1 MERICSKLEL
11 MGFDFN
17 DKTALEFFARDGS
30 WQAMPIIKRVGKV
43 TLWEIDPSFY
53 STLST
58 IKNSEVVIGDSFQL
72 ISSLDQDV
80 LFDFINIDTP
90 QGIYTDNKCEHFEAL
105 ACIKH
110 LIRSV
115 ISFRVNRNPKL
126 CISPVQSKT
135 FFLLPSRCITF
146 GQDF

>member
-11 MGFDFN
+11 MADFN

-30 WQAMPIIKRVGKV
+30 WQAMPIIKRVGGN
-43 TLWEIDPSFY
+43 LWEIDPSFY

-80 LFDFINIDTP
+80 LLTSSISIIRREFIPITSVSTLRHLPFASNI
-90 QGIYTDNKCEHFEAL
+90 
-105 ACIKH
+105 
-110 LIRSV
+110 
-115 ISFRVNRNPKL
+115 
-126 CISPVQSKT
+126 
-135 FFLLPSRCITF
+135 
-146 GQDF
+146 

>member
-1 MERICSKLEL
+1 
-11 MGFDFN
+11 
-17 DKTALEFFARDGS
+17 
-30 WQAMPIIKRVGKV
+30 MPIIKRVGKV

-80 LFDFINIDTP
+80 LFDFINIDNP

-105 ACIKH
+105 ALCIKH
-110 LIRSV
+110 LNARSV
-115 ISFRVNRNPKL
+115 ISFNVNRNPFNYDDFPECKQD
-126 CISPVQSKT
+126 V
-135 FFLLPSRCITF
+135 LLITVRCITF
-146 GQDF
+146 GQRFLKNSMIRLLFLMGEPLRPPG